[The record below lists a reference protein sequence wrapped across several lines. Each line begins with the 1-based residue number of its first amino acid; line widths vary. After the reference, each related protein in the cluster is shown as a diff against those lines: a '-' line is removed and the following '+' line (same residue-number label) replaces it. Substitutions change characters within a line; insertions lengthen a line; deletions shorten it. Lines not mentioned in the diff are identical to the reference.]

1 MLFFISNPKYK
12 ITPLQSFTDQKMS
25 QQKDVFL
32 SLSHP
37 DKTSI
42 KVAGEGKAVFQFKQL
57 LISVKS
63 QLNKFPAEHKIRPIY

>member
-1 MLFFISNPKYK
+1 M
-12 ITPLQSFTDQKMS
+12 DQKMS

-37 DKTSI
+37 DKTGI
-42 KVAGEGKAVFQFKQL
+42 KVVGEGKAVFQFKQL